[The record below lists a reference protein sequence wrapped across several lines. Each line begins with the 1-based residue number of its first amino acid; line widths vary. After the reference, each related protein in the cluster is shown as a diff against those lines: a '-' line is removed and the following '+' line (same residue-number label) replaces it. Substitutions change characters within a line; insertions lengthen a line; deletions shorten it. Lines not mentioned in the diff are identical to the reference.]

1 MKEPKKKSAEIVKYT
16 KQDFVTKFEPS
27 QMLTEFKH
35 IRNTTQAIQA
45 DANGLSFY
53 SKQLGYDTV
62 LAVVELHVVSLVGSI
77 NITKTL
83 TTFQIKE
90 IAIEVLSEFFY
101 LSVVEIGYVFRK
113 AKRGEY
119 GKLYGALSIMDVL
132 TWFKEYSEERAIVFV
147 QESTK
152 DRHNDSTMRSEEREQ
167 WNKHEQ
173 IINKLKK

>member
-1 MKEPKKKSAEIVKYT
+1 MKEPKKQSAEIVKYT
-16 KQDFVTKFEPS
+16 KQNFVAKFEPS
-27 QMLTEFKH
+27 KMLTDFRH
-35 IRNTTQAIQA
+35 VRSTAQAIQA
-45 DANGLSFY
+45 DCNGLSFY
-53 SKQLGYDTV
+53 SKELGYDTV

-119 GKLYGALSIMDVL
+119 GKLYGALSMLDVL
-132 TWFKEYSEERAIVFV
+132 TWFREYSEERTQVFI
-147 QESTK
+147 QDSTK
-152 DRHNDSTMRSEEREQ
+152 DRHNDNSMRSEEREQ
-167 WNKHEQ
+167 WKKHEQ
-173 IINKLKK
+173 LINKLKK